1 MRRAALTAASA
12 VALFLAGSG
21 TALGDPQA
29 KPQYQVQCG
38 DMSFLVVS
46 PDHAAAGQDL
56 NSTSVLVV
64 PAGSLPEAQV
74 MICTATALATGET
87 FTAPFLIKPATH

>member
-1 MRRAALTAASA
+1 MRRAAFTAASA
-12 VALFLAGSG
+12 VALSLAGSG
-21 TALGDPQA
+21 TALGDAQT

-56 NSTSVLVV
+56 GSTSVLVV
-64 PAGSLPEAQV
+64 PAGSVPQAQL
-74 MICTATALATGET
+74 MTCTATNLANGDT
-87 FTAPFLIKPATH
+87 FTGSFLVAPANH